1 MKFDV
6 KKITSSNLPEA
17 APTQSKSDVVKLPE
31 LSDESAKTIEN
42 EFIDDKM
49 DMPELDD
56 LPEVPPKEELFK
68 SECIKHKFFGEIPS
82 RKKNMDTSA
91 PTAGTKSTAV
101 KYGIYGLMA
110 VALLT
115 KIF

>member
-1 MKFDV
+1 MKLNV
-6 KKITSSNLPEA
+6 TKITSSNLPEA

-42 EFIDDKM
+42 EIDDKM
-49 DMPELDD
+49 DIPELDD
-56 LPEVPPKEELFK
+56 LPVPPKEELFK
-68 SECIKHKFFGEIPS
+68 SECVKHKFFGEIPS
-82 RKKNMDTSA
+82 RRNVN
-91 PTAGTKSTAV
+91 PEVGGTKSTAV